1 MDYEYKCVGAPEK
14 PRKSRRAKT
23 GSQRLAVSMEELI
36 QEEAVNGW
44 EYMRTDLVPV
54 IEKAGLFSRAQEV
67 HRAVLVFR
75 REIAART
82 ASRTAARG
90 RRGAS
95 EVDDSYERSAP
106 ERRPRRPQRSQHEDE
121 DVYEDLEPAPR
132 RKAAELE
139 DSPRRRRAVPA
150 EEPIRLT
157 ADDMD
162 DEALQR
168 APRGR
173 DRGAPSGLG

>member
-54 IEKAGLFSRAQEV
+54 VEKAGLFSRPQEV

-75 REIAART
+75 REIE
-82 ASRTAARG
+82 SRTANRTGAR
-90 RRGAS
+90 RRRAAP
-95 EVDDSYERSAP
+95 EYEEELGAP
-106 ERRPRRPQRSQHEDE
+106 ERRPRRPVRRQQREVDAYEDE
-121 DVYEDLEPAPR
+121 DPAPR
-132 RKAAELE
+132 RMDPEPE
-139 DSPRRRRAVPA
+139 DAPRRRRAIPA

-157 ADDMD
+157 ADDM
-162 DEALQR
+162 EEEPPMR
-168 APRGR
+168 PVRGR